1 MRISDW
7 SSDVCS
13 SDLVG
18 TEDPDGPVEDLDGLV
33 EAELDGIGHGRE
45 ELIAGGHRRQQGCVS
60 HGGAGS
66 AGEGRSGGHE
76 TQPDG
81 NEHPTQRPAANEDRC
96 QRSSWHSS
104 AGSSPCGSLSRS
116 EARCVRKAR
125 VSTGTSRRPPHHYN
139 NNPPTPT

>member
-81 NEHPTQRPAANEDRC
+81 NEHPTARPARTAER
-96 QRSSWHSS
+96 RV
-104 AGSSPCGSLSRS
+104 GKRGVRPCRTRWAP
-116 EARCVRKAR
+116 EPEKK
-125 VSTGTSRRPPHHYN
+125 N
-139 NNPPTPT
+139 NS